1 MNTAIRD
8 GRKVLVES
16 FVSISGIKEAEAQAA
31 KVSKELE
38 EAKKAAETAALHD
51 PLTQLPNRR
60 LFYDQLNL
68 CLQRAKRQPGYICGL
83 LYLDLDDFK
92 IINDSLGH
100 QAGDK
105 LLVEVA
111 NRLGNTVR
119 RTDALSRFSGRD
131 ELLVRL
137 GGDEFAILLDDI
149 KDSIDALRVADRIA
163 RKLQQPFHV
172 RGTDLSVTASIG
184 ITTSASRYSTA
195 EDMLRDADIAMYRAK
210 AGGRGRRV
218 VFDESMHRR
227 AVERL
232 QLESELRQAVE
243 RKEFIVYYQPIVSLR
258 SRRTVGFEA
267 LLRWQSPLRGL
278 VEPNAFIPVAEQT
291 GLIIPI
297 GAWVLREACMQL
309 RRLQERF
316 SHEPPLTMSVNLSA
330 KQFLQRDL
338 VTTVQQTL
346 QETGIES
353 CSLSLELTES
363 VAMDQ
368 SERTHNTL
376 QKLKHLGVRLS
387 IDDFGSGYSSLDQL
401 HRLSVDTLKIDRYF
415 VARMTA
421 DARNQKIVNTIIDL
435 GHNLQMN
442 VIVEGAETAEH
453 LTLLDRMACDCVQG
467 YVFSRPLDPKDLEA
481 WMKAQCPNV
490 CKPDILER

>member
-1 MNTAIRD
+1 
-8 GRKVLVES
+8 
-16 FVSISGIKEAEAQAA
+16 
-31 KVSKELE
+31 
-38 EAKKAAETAALHD
+38 
-51 PLTQLPNRR
+51 
-60 LFYDQLNL
+60 
-68 CLQRAKRQPGYICGL
+68 
-83 LYLDLDDFK
+83 
-92 IINDSLGH
+92 
-100 QAGDK
+100 
-105 LLVEVA
+105 
-111 NRLGNTVR
+111 
-119 RTDALSRFSGRD
+119 
-131 ELLVRL
+131 VRL

-149 KDSIDALRVADRIA
+149 KDSSDALRVADRIA
-163 RKLQQPFHV
+163 EKLQQPFHV
-172 RGTDLSVTASIG
+172 LGTDLSVTASIG

-195 EDMLRDADIAMYRAK
+195 ENMLRDADTAMYRAK

-218 VFDESMHRR
+218 VFGEAMHRR

-291 GLIIPI
+291 GLIVPI

-309 RRLQERF
+309 RRMQERF
-316 SHEPPLTMSVNLSA
+316 SNEPPLTMSVNLSA

-338 VTTVQQTL
+338 VNTVKQAL

-353 CSLSLELTES
+353 RSLSLEVTER

-401 HRLSVDTLKIDRYF
+401 HRLSADTLKIDRYF

-421 DARNQKIVNTIIDL
+421 DERNQKIVNMIIDL
-435 GHNLQMN
+435 SHNLEMN

-453 LTLLDRMACDCVQG
+453 LTLLDSMACDCVQG

-481 WMKAQCPNV
+481 WMKAQCPNI
-490 CKPDILER
+490 CKPDILES